1 MSDPTQVCVVVQLN
15 DYDERWD
22 PTKGFPPDDAPE
34 LICWGYEHGDAWG
47 AGQDADWQ
55 DYDPQ
60 GPGENAPKF
69 YGYVIAGTWHGVIL
83 MDSGR
88 LLNAAAEAKV
98 KLAKWYP
105 KKPCITIIRGSQR

>member
-1 MSDPTQVCVVVQLN
+1 MSDPTRVCVVVQLD

-55 DYDPQ
+55 DHVPIS
-60 GPGENAPKF
+60 NAPKF
-69 YGYVIAGTWHGVIL
+69 YGYVIAGTWHGVIM
-83 MDSGR
+83 MDNAE
-88 LLNAAAEAKV
+88 LLRATAKAV
-98 KLAKWYP
+98 QKLNKWYP
-105 KKPCITIIRGSQR
+105 TKVPITIIRGQQV